1 MAKGKPI
8 TDEVK
13 AEIVKVY
20 LKHPSYRAKEVQ
32 AEVHRRLRDQNP
44 RISPDWPGLS
54 TVQKTI
60 SPIRSLPQ
68 DPEDSR
74 WSIYTLAFSDI
85 SADALPV
92 VLEAYGLTIKW
103 KLEKPLT
110 VREAKWVARLYRVL
124 TNIEELTIVAQECA
138 SNERIGEIT
147 GKPRPSL
154 IDGDFLT
161 RAVTGKP
168 GITYKYTG
176 DGNFQMAFHHSE
188 LWELDIVNPE

>member
-1 MAKGKPI
+1 MAKGQVLP
-8 TDEVK
+8 DEVK
-13 AEIVKVY
+13 ALITRVY
-20 LKHPSYRAKEVQ
+20 LKQPHYRAKEIQ
-32 AEVHRRLRDQNP
+32 AEVHTLLREKNP

-103 KLEKPLT
+103 KLEISK
-110 VREAKWVARLYRVL
+110 
-124 TNIEELTIVAQECA
+124 
-138 SNERIGEIT
+138 
-147 GKPRPSL
+147 
-154 IDGDFLT
+154 
-161 RAVTGKP
+161 
-168 GITYKYTG
+168 
-176 DGNFQMAFHHSE
+176 
-188 LWELDIVNPE
+188 